1 MRYNAMSFET
11 LLARLSPT
19 LKKITRKLNG
29 HFSFMDDQDLFQE
42 ALLHLWTRFIAGD
55 LTDKTDS
62 YLLQGCY
69 YHLKN
74 YIRRTQD
81 STTVVSLN
89 GTSEDEGQDLEET
102 LVAHDVVSYD
112 EVEGDL
118 QIEAIVASGM
128 NQREKEVLFY
138 SLDGMTTR
146 EIGVRL
152 GVSHVSVVKARN
164 KIKEH
169 YTKLHE
175 IRGIDVAN
183 RVSARSGNG
192 AVASWH

>member
-1 MRYNAMSFET
+1 MSFET

-74 YIRRTQD
+74 YIRKTQD
-81 STTVVSLN
+81 NTTVVSLN
-89 GTSEDEGQDLEET
+89 GTSEDEGPDLEET
-102 LVAHDVVSYD
+102 LVARDVVSYD

-128 NQREKEVLFY
+128 NQREKDVLFY

-164 KIKEH
+164 KIKER
-169 YTKLHE
+169 YTKLHG
-175 IRGIDVAN
+175 ISGIDVAN
-183 RVSARSGNG
+183 GVSARIGSSV
-192 AVASWH
+192 VAGWH